1 MLACAPSWSVGGF
14 RIEAMRQNGFTLI
27 ELIVVLVILGI
38 MAWLTTGI
46 ILNPFHAFQDQA
58 RRAQL
63 VAEADGAMTRMV
75 RELRHALPNSVRV
88 GGANQEYL
96 EFIPTLDGGRYRA
109 VADPAGGSNPL
120 VFTAADD
127 SFDVVGGLQT
137 GAAAPGDF
145 VVIYNTT
152 ASGTGTNAYAGDNR
166 ATIQAVG
173 ATITL
178 SPPGKQFP
186 HPSLESQRFD
196 VVPASG
202 PVTFYCR
209 GTQLRRHTGYGF
221 ATTQPA
227 GFTTEGALLAEGVTT
242 CQFDYVP
249 GDNVRSGVVT
259 LRLGLTDDEGESVS
273 LLYQAQVVNAP

>member
-1 MLACAPSWSVGGF
+1 MAT
-14 RIEAMRQNGFTLI
+14 QKGFTLI

-38 MAWLTTGI
+38 MAMLTIGI
-46 ILNPFHAFQDQA
+46 ILNPFQAFQDQA
-58 RRAQL
+58 RRAQV

-88 GGANQEYL
+88 GGTNQEYL

-109 VADPAGGSNPL
+109 AFDPGGGSNPL
-120 VFTAADD
+120 EFTKVDD

-137 GAAAPGDF
+137 GTAGPGDF

-173 ATITL
+173 AIIAL

-196 VVPASG
+196 VVPAGG
-202 PVTFYCR
+202 PISFYCS
-209 GTQLRRHTGYGF
+209 GGQLRRHTGYGF
-221 ATTQPA
+221 ATAQPT
-227 GFTTEGALLAEGVTT
+227 GLTTAGALLAEGVTT
-242 CQFDYVP
+242 CRFDYVP
-249 GDNVRSGVVT
+249 GDNVRSGLVT
-259 LRLGLTDDEGESVS
+259 LRLGLTDEEGESVA